1 MDASYL
7 QTLTKELSDLSGV
20 HLNLRVM
27 NPEGRNEYWLEFD
40 DGHVVTP
47 CLRRGVMMST
57 VLFGIEIFR
66 RKKFQDAK
74 REGEK

>member
-40 DGHVVTP
+40 DLI
-47 CLRRGVMMST
+47 LRRVG
-57 VLFGIEIFR
+57 
-66 RKKFQDAK
+66 
-74 REGEK
+74 